1 MVNQNFAERKMEV
14 IPSLF
19 QDAIER
25 LSAMQVLTAK
35 PDACTIDIFN
45 EVTSSSCNSYGHG
58 DFV

>member
-1 MVNQNFAERKMEV
+1 MEV

-58 DFV
+58 DFVQEAQQT